1 MATRIELLDVT
12 VDNWRDCADL
22 EVTAEQQAFVSSVAR
37 YLCLCHY
44 GGVWRP
50 LAVAADGR
58 IVGFV
63 MWAVDPDDRSGW
75 IGGLSIGREHQRRG
89 YGRAAV
95 LALLER
101 LRREQGCA
109 SAALATRPAIPPP
122 ARCTP
127 RSASPRP
134 ASARTTKSSRD
145 SPCPPPERRTAG
157 ELAIDVARE
166 SREPTPRF
174 PAPGFRGILSVR
186 VRT

>member
-12 VDNWRDCADL
+12 ADNWRDCADL

-44 GGVWRP
+44 GGVWQP
-50 LAVAADGR
+50 LAVAAEDG

-63 MWAVDPDDRSGW
+63 MWAVDTDDGSGW

-101 LRREQGCA
+101 LRREQGCP
-109 SAALATRPAIPPP
+109 SAALSYSPGNAA
-122 ARCTP
+122 AR
-127 RSASPRP
+127 SLYASLGF
-134 ASARTTKSSRD
+134 AET
-145 SPCPPPERRTAG
+145 G
-157 ELAIDVARE
+157 EHEADAVVAR
-166 SREPTPRF
+166 
-174 PAPGFRGILSVR
+174 LSLEE
-186 VRT
+186 T